1 MEIVKHMEHL
11 SSENEEILRLFIIA
25 AAFIGA
31 ILSTIFSLTHGIF
44 EVFPF
49 LYILPI
55 ILVVYFYPKRTIVF
69 ALFISVLYI
78 SLVYLFDYSNTF
90 LIAVSTAWFAIFM
103 IIAVVAS
110 SYANQ
115 LLNEKVRIHHIIE
128 NSMDGMI
135 CIDIASQTIG
145 DINPKCARWLKYG
158 REELIH
164 KNISEIWQSAS
175 EREEFIA
182 EVIATKTSVNS
193 EGIFKRKDNSIL
205 RFLVSAVMVTKK
217 QIVCS
222 VIDITG
228 SKIADEEIRQ
238 TLEDLEKQVRERT
251 AHLEKINEDLREEIN
266 ELRRNDANLIA
277 GHMNPDEDKP

>member
-1 MEIVKHMEHL
+1 MEPL
-11 SSENEEILRLFIIA
+11 SGENEEILRLFIIA

-31 ILSTIFSLTHGIF
+31 ILTTIFSLTHGIF

-78 SLVYLFDYSNTF
+78 SLVYLLGSLNTF
-90 LIAVSTAWFAIFM
+90 LIAVSTAWFAIFI
-103 IIAVVAS
+103 IIAVVSS

-115 LLNEKVRIHHIIE
+115 LLLEKARIRHVIE
-128 NSMDGMI
+128 NSIDGMI
-135 CIDIASQTIG
+135 CIDNASQMIC
-145 DINPKCARWLKYG
+145 DINPKCARWLKYN
-158 REELIH
+158 REELLM
-164 KNISEIWQSAS
+164 KNLSVIWQSGS
-175 EREEFIA
+175 ERERFLA
-182 EVIATKTSVNS
+182 NVKDAKTSVNT
-193 EGIFKRKDNSIL
+193 EGLFKRKDDSVL

-217 QIVCS
+217 QSICS

-251 AHLEKINEDLREEIN
+251 AHLEKINDDLRDEIN
-266 ELRRNDANLIA
+266 ELRKKDASLLS
-277 GHMNPDEDKP
+277 GQMKPDEDAP